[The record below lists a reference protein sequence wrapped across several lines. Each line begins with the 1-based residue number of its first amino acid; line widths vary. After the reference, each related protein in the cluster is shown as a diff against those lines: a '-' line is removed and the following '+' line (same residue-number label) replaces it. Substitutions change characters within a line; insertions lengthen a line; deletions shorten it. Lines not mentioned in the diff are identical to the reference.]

1 MAINFQRVSIAC
13 GIPAIIAIISFY
25 WLRNR
30 KKLLSTNQSSQS
42 DVLMMS
48 QSTVNNITNNNNM
61 NSNNTTNETSI
72 ICISS
77 NSNENTCNTFED
89 TNNLNNI
96 KSINNFENN
105 NLMTNELTISVD
117 NSSDSY
123 SKSYDHQMTNSYNE
137 TDGYHSYPE
146 SVTTSAADQH
156 GEEGSPQS
164 NFSDNRSEVS
174 EYFINIMKL
183 CIKYN
188 FSFYFKIIFK
198 HEMQ

>member
-48 QSTVNNITNNNNM
+48 QSTVNNITNNNRM

-77 NSNENTCNTFED
+77 NNNENTCNTFED

-117 NSSDSY
+117 DSGDSY